1 MYYRYKMRNRK
12 NQEITEILRDKVSD
26 YLKYLILLGLIVVAS
41 SLVRNIFKAISIRK
55 RIEIEKDEIQ
65 ALERQK
71 QELEQKVAESESN
84 EFIEKQLRDK
94 LGLAKE
100 GEIVLVLPEEEI
112 LKKIA
117 PVIETEEDV
126 LPDPTWKKWFKLFL

>member
-1 MYYRYKMRNRK
+1 MRNRK
-12 NQEITEILRDKVSD
+12 NQEITEILKDKVSD

>member
-1 MYYRYKMRNRK
+1 MRNRK